1 MNDFGV
7 PMNDAEMSMK
17 PIKPHERLM
26 AESGVESNWEFF
38 AAAAIST
45 IGSIIGGNKA
55 AKAAKSQVD
64 ANNEATE
71 AQYQYDLELHEMNQN
86 KIIADREEAIIGIE
100 TRAKNEGKRAAYL
113 DAVAK
118 SKYNYDMLIR
128 NQQQDSLNQ
137 QYLKSNDIYDVQ
149 TGLNAVSEKQAIDD
163 ELRKYQEIRAE
174 ASFDIQE
181 QRIERLRAEGE
192 FRAKGISGRSANKA
206 QQITGADFGRM
217 IAQINEATS
226 AAGRNS
232 RAVLKEIATDRISA
246 DLAAE
251 ASKMLAPGELPEPIK
266 PFATP
271 MADYILPIELE
282 EFDFGPEPV
291 KGAMYSRSAA
301 ANQVWG
307 QTISSVAGS
316 IGSALIGAG
325 QAGASSDIELK
336 ENIEQV
342 GTSPSGLNIYE
353 WNYIGDSDR
362 YRGVIAQDLLN
373 KGRHDAVT
381 EGDNGYLAVYYD
393 KIDVNMQK
401 V

>member
-86 KIIADREEAIIGIE
+86 KIIADREEAIIAIE
-100 TRAKNEGKRAAYL
+100 TRANNEGKRAAYL

-271 MADYILPIELE
+271 MADYILPRELE
-282 EFDFGPEPV
+282 DFDFGPEPV

>member
-86 KIIADREEAIIGIE
+86 KIIADREEAIIAIE
-100 TRAKNEGKRAAYL
+100 TRANNEGKRAAYL

-251 ASKMLAPGELPEPIK
+251 AAKMLAPGELPEPIK

-271 MADYILPIELE
+271 MADYILPRELE